1 LFKFLFSRTSYDQKT
16 AKQTF
21 GLYFFHKIKSEE
33 FLKVSK
39 NTPKEDD
46 FYIFTT
52 ENSWTLTV
60 LLKRAAELYS
70 SLPDNPLEQYKKKLE
85 TISNAE
91 IEKTEAERLIR
102 ERVGQDVYRNAL
114 LKYWDG
120 AYSA

>member
-1 LFKFLFSRTSYDQKT
+1 M
-16 AKQTF
+16 
-21 GLYFFHKIKSEE
+21 
-33 FLKVSK
+33 SK

-46 FYIFTT
+46 YYIFTT

-102 ERVGQDVYRNAL
+102 ERVGQDVYRNVL
-114 LKYWDG
+114 IKYWDG
-120 AYSA
+120 ACSVTGCTLTATLRTSHAKPWKDCTSDAERLNESATLE